1 MRRISFAVLFTLVT
15 CGPISAELRAA
26 SPEIGSR
33 ERISLDEGW
42 RFHRGDI
49 AFPIIT
55 GHNDSYNNAKAGTAR
70 GAAAMNYADSD
81 WPKVDLPHDWAIFG
95 TVDRKNNLA
104 QGFRAR
110 GIGWYR
116 KTIKL
121 DPHDRGKHIE
131 LQFDGVATFCT
142 VWVNGTV
149 VHRNWCGYTS
159 FYIDITPLARY
170 GDDGNTIAV
179 RVDADAM
186 EGWWYEGAGI
196 YRHTWLVKRNP
207 VHIATDGVFAN
218 PVRKADGTLV
228 DPGRSHAGK
237 LRSRDGRRRGRIDP
251 DRPRRQAGGEV
262 PGPCNV
268 LRPSTSP

>member
-1 MRRISFAVLFTLVT
+1 MKY
-15 CGPISAELRAA
+15 
-26 SPEIGSR
+26 
-33 ERISLDEGW
+33 DD
-42 RFHRGDI
+42 GDW
-49 AFPIIT
+49 
-55 GHNDSYNNAKAGTAR
+55 AR
-70 GAAAMNYADSD
+70 
-81 WPKVDLPHDWAIFG
+81 VDLPHDWAIYG
-95 TVDRKNNLA
+95 TVDQKNNLA

-116 KTIKL
+116 KTFKL
-121 DPHDRGKHIE
+121 DPLDRGKHIE

-170 GDDGNTIAV
+170 GSESNTIAV

-218 PVRKADGTLV
+218 PVRKPDGQWSIPIEVTLGNCGAETADVEVESILI
-228 DPGRSHAGK
+228 DPAGK
-237 LRSRDGRRRGRIDP
+237 PEGGVKARQTVAPFDEPVAKYELRRGLAP
-251 DRPRRQAGGEV
+251 SLVGRQAGIVRSSHRRAAGRQG
-262 PGPCNV
+262 PG
-268 LRPSTSP
+268 